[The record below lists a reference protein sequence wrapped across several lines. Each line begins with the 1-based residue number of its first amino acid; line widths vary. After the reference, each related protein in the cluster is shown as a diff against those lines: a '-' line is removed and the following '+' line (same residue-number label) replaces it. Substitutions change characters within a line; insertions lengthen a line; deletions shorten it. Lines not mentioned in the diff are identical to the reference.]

1 VPLPIQL
8 EPKPDEPGSNR
19 LEYWA
24 PMPAT
29 VEKALVSEYSAAP
42 VCEQTPVSPP
52 QLQPQDWQD
61 GAAIGSEVGRWGTS
75 TSQLESLLDPEP
87 FVVDG
92 EELLDD
98 VLLDADSP
106 LNEEGLEEEVREV
119 LLSVNDSLLLGDSP
133 LVEELLLVN
142 D

>member
-1 VPLPIQL
+1 
-8 EPKPDEPGSNR
+8 
-19 LEYWA
+19 
-24 PMPAT
+24 MPAT

-52 QLQPQDWQD
+52 QLQPQVWQD
-61 GAAIGSEVGRWGTS
+61 GAAIGSGVGRSGTS
-75 TSQLESLLDPEP
+75 TSQLESLPDSEP

-98 VLLDADSP
+98 VLPDADS
-106 LNEEGLEEEVREV
+106 LNEEWLEEEVELLGLDDEEVREL

-133 LVEELLLVN
+133 LAELLLVN